1 MIQITHSIKYFLHQ
15 CRQSPQSHICI
26 PSYVRTKR
34 YRVKVYYSQSQG
46 IVEEKVKVF
55 QNFVYGYLNITLNLY
70 KISKHIGLNTE
81 REKKVK
87 IEPRCGRKG

>member
-1 MIQITHSIKYFLHQ
+1 M
-15 CRQSPQSHICI
+15 
-26 PSYVRTKR
+26 
-34 YRVKVYYSQSQG
+34 KVYYSQSQG

-87 IEPRCGRKG
+87 IEPRWGWRVKVKLLWEQEDICAGAGKKSDDGNHSRRGEV